1 MNGEREA
8 ALVLEEEGAEAA
20 VAREGVGAHRENV
33 NVAVPDPRNLR
44 FRGEHQKAGEVG
56 FMLEIDP
63 LPFGCRG
70 TCLRHKSSSRK
81 GAGARREVPH
91 RLCTSRAVKIKLLCM
106 SKGPR
111 VVKFSCILTLF

>member
-1 MNGEREA
+1 
-8 ALVLEEEGAEAA
+8 
-20 VAREGVGAHRENV
+20 
-33 NVAVPDPRNLR
+33 
-44 FRGEHQKAGEVG
+44 
-56 FMLEIDP
+56 MLEIDP

-70 TCLRHKSSSRK
+70 TCLPHKSSSRK

-111 VVKFSCILTLF
+111 VVKFSCVWTVYFDCTVQSQLISITHKKTSRPC